1 MIDQTTVKLGGEGR
15 ETEYVIQRLPA
26 TRGMEVGIHL
36 MQIVMGAAEGVG
48 NIREGEDFLDAEYN
62 PAQMAAG
69 LMKRIDEKSSPA
81 FIKALIRESLV
92 YPDPGESFNDWYE
105 NHFAANFNEI
115 FDLLSAIISHN
126 GYADLVK
133 KRMEEVMGIF
143 SVFDGRD
150 GESTPSSGDQS

>member
-69 LMKRIDEKSSPA
+69 LMKRIDEKGSPA
-81 FIKALIRESLV
+81 FIKTLIRESLV
-92 YPDPGESFNDWYE
+92 FPDPGETFDEWFE
-105 NHFAANFNEI
+105 NHFSGNYDEI
-115 FDLLSAIISHN
+115 FNLLSEIISHN
-126 GYADLVK
+126 GYVDLVK

-143 SVFDGRD
+143 SASDGK
-150 GESTPSSGDQS
+150 EEASILSSKDQS